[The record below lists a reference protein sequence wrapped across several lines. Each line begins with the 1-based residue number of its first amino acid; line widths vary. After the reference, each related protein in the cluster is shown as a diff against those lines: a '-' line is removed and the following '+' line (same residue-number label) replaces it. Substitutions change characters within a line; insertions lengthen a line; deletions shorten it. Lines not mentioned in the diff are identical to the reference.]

1 MILEIT
7 LGIFV
12 ILSLA
17 LSYAVYNLL
26 VKQEQ
31 LEDWVEDYID
41 KINEVFKKIDS
52 FNLPYGIAGSLDKS
66 NSKVI
71 KQIRPFWAGY
81 RGGVCNGDRKGDLSE
96 NKIRLIKKSLKI
108 V

>member
-1 MILEIT
+1 MILKIT

-12 ILSLA
+12 ILTIA

-41 KINEVFKKIDS
+41 RINEV
-52 FNLPYGIAGSLDKS
+52 NT
-66 NSKVI
+66 
-71 KQIRPFWAGY
+71 
-81 RGGVCNGDRKGDLSE
+81 
-96 NKIRLIKKSLKI
+96 KIRQIDYKGYFEVDDEVGQVFEQLKQEVQSLEELTEVEEKEN
-108 V
+108 